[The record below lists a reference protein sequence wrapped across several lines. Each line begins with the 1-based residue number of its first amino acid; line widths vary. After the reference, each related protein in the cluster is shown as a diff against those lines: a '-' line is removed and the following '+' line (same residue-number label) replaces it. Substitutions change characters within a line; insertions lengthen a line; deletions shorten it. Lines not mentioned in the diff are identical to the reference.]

1 LRDQRANKDA
11 TLEAPNRILP
21 SLQVNIRAGELP
33 EPEANGTR
41 HLKLPLDLLGGQE
54 AARVTCGYRVSAAL
68 RAGALLAL
76 LSVAGAALGSA
87 RVRAETAVPK
97 PKIAATIFPLYDIAR
112 QLAGPVADVVLVLP
126 PGASPHTFEPTPAAI
141 RSLGD
146 ARTLLVVGHGLDD
159 WSARLAQGAGVPRVV
174 RVDVDIPLRH
184 YPGRDPASV
193 DPHYWLSLRNGKAIA
208 RSVATELELLAPER
222 VAELRSSLAAYL
234 ARLDA
239 ADEQIRALLA
249 NLPSRR
255 IATFH
260 DAFGYFAD
268 AYGLEIAAVF
278 EPYPGREPG
287 PRFVIDFQQKIRASR
302 IRVVFSEPQLSV
314 DALRPLAHDLG
325 VTISVL
331 DPLGGVPGR
340 EGYVETALFNARQVA
355 AALRAPPP

>member
-1 LRDQRANKDA
+1 MRA
-11 TLEAPNRILP
+11 PILTRTAWLLLI
-21 SLQVNIRAGELP
+21 SCAAGW
-33 EPEANGTR
+33 T
-41 HLKLPLDLLGGQE
+41 
-54 AARVTCGYRVSAAL
+54 
-68 RAGALLAL
+68 
-76 LSVAGAALGSA
+76 LGSA
-87 RVRAETAVPK
+87 RAAAAGPK

-112 QLAGPVADVVLVLP
+112 QVAGPVADVVLILP

-141 RSLGD
+141 RSLAD
-146 ARTLLVVGHGLDD
+146 ARTLLAIGHGLDD
-159 WSARLAQGAGVPRVV
+159 WSARLARGAGVPRVV
-174 RVDVDIPLRH
+174 LVDVDVPLRH
-184 YPGRDPASV
+184 YPGRDPAPV

-208 RSVATELELLAPER
+208 RTVAAELELLVPDR
-222 VAELRSSLAAYL
+222 IAELRSSLATYL

-239 ADEQIRALLA
+239 ADAQIRALLA

-268 AYGLEIAAVF
+268 AYGLEVAAVF

-287 PRFVIDFQQKIRASR
+287 PRFVIKFQEKIRASQ

-314 DALRPLAHDLG
+314 DAIRPLARDLG
-325 VTISVL
+325 ATISML